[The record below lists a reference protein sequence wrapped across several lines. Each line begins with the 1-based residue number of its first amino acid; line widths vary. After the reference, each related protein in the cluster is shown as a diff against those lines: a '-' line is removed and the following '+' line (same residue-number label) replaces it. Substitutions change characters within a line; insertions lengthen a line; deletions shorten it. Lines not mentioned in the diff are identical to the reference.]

1 MMRTERCSRPG
12 EPNAVIELAEH
23 ALAAA
28 ERALEHIDD
37 SDAMMREV
45 IERLEAAEARWASVP
60 RLEPG
65 DDAPTRT

>member
-1 MMRTERCSRPG
+1 M
-12 EPNAVIELAEH
+12 IELAEH

-28 ERALEHIDD
+28 DRALEHIDD

-45 IERLEAAEARWASVP
+45 IERFEAAEARWASVP

-65 DDAPTRT
+65 DDARPRT